1 MTIVLYED
9 RQRTLPLVEISEDKG
24 GLTFRFRE
32 SLNCLYLFPEDV
44 AMLRVLINE

>member
-1 MTIVLYED
+1 MMITLYED
-9 RQRTLPLVEISEDKG
+9 KARTLPLVEISEDKG

-44 AMLRVLINE
+44 KLLRAMINE